1 MNKVFNINLG
11 GYPFTIDADAYDFLS
26 KYLKTI
32 HRHFRDS
39 EGYEEITSDIEA
51 RMAELFQESKGNHP
65 IVTIKTVEEAISIM
79 GTPED
84 FGATTEEQT
93 TQKSNSAKQN
103 YKTGKRL
110 FRDPDDEVV
119 AGVCSGIAAYFGIAD
134 PLWVRIAFVALTVS
148 FGFSVPVYILLAV
161 LVPKAKN
168 SSDRLA
174 MRGDAINVSNIAKIV
189 EEEIHHISEKIT
201 EITDNWDSK
210 KKKFTTTDG
219 TARRTLKEGVLILGQ
234 FIRHII
240 QVIPLIFKPLFFIVG
255 FALIIAFIVIWI
267 LSIISFVLGAPF
279 AQALTPDQP
288 FLSFLGM
295 FNLAFIVGIPIL
307 SLALLAGRLVFKTRY
322 NVKWSRGLAIVWGLN
337 IACLFG
343 VGSYLLSQFSVNQ
356 KIETFSQEITTD
368 QEVLTMSANENP
380 YKDAWIQLGN
390 VDIAGKDLVSTSI
403 QIHIE
408 EAEGDNFQIRQ
419 EIVARGCDLQ
429 DATASAN
436 LVRHNF
442 NIQEN
447 AITINPYFV
456 ISQGEKWRNQKAIIT
471 LFVPVGKSVKFDDLP
486 RSIRHNIRL
495 GNSQHHYRHN
505 LENGEVWTMTKEGFT
520 NPNKKQSPKQQ
531 KNHTIG
537 HRIIQEYKDFSKLQL
552 EGAMKVT
559 IAKGDK
565 FEIELDGK
573 EDYLNSIQLT
583 QTGELL
589 EISTNLQETSSPI
602 RVYITMPSLSA
613 LDLSRT
619 DDIRLNDFTESTMS
633 ITGHKESRA
642 EIKANINVNT
652 LNVDLG
658 SRQELDLRGSGDLL
672 RIALKER
679 AHLDA
684 ERFAVKNVNIKISNR
699 ATASLA
705 VSDTIHQTVLDKGK
719 IEIDG
724 NPVVVNNN

>member
-11 GYPFTIDADAYDFLS
+11 GYPFTIDADAYDYLS

-84 FGATTEEQT
+84 FGATTEEPT
-93 TQKSNSAKQN
+93 TQKSSSAKQN

-119 AGVCSGIAAYFGIAD
+119 AGVCSGIAAYFGIPD
-134 PLWVRIAFVALTVS
+134 PLWVRIAFVVLTFS

-189 EEEIHHISEKIT
+189 EEEITNISERIT
-201 EITDNWDSK
+201 EITDNWDTK
-210 KKKFTTTDG
+210 KKSFTTTDG
-219 TARRTLKEGVLILGQ
+219 TARRTLKEGILVLGK

-240 QVIPLIFKPLFFIVG
+240 QVIPLIFKPLIFIVG
-255 FALIIAFIVIWI
+255 FALTIAFIVIWI
-267 LSIISFVLGAPF
+267 LSIISFFLGAPF

-288 FLSFLGM
+288 LLSFLGVI
-295 FNLAFIVGIPIL
+295 NLAFIIGIPIL
-307 SLALLAGRLVFKTRY
+307 SLALLAGRLVFKTKY
-322 NVKWSRGLAIVWGLN
+322 NVRWSRSLAIVWGLN
-337 IACLFG
+337 IACIFG

-356 KIETFSQEITTD
+356 KIETFSKDINTD
-368 QEVLTMSANENP
+368 QEVLTISANENP
-380 YKDAWIQLGN
+380 YKDAWIRLGHI
-390 VDIAGKDLVSTSI
+390 DIAGKELASTDV

-408 EAEGDNFQIRQ
+408 EAKGDKFQISQ
-419 EIVARGCDLQ
+419 EVTARGSDLQ

-442 NIQEN
+442 DIADNQ
-447 AITINPYFV
+447 ITMNPYFV
-456 ISQGEKWRNQKAIIT
+456 LNQGEKWRAQKAIIT
-471 LFVPVGKSVKFDDLP
+471 LSVPVGKSVKFDNLP
-486 RSIRHNIRL
+486 RSIRQSIRL
-495 GNSQHHYRHN
+495 GNPKNYYYHN
-505 LENGEVWTMTKEGFT
+505 LQNGEVWTMTQEGLT
-520 NPNKKQSPKQQ
+520 NPTKKRPQNHQ
-531 KNHTIG
+531 KNHTKG
-537 HRIIQEYKDFSKLQL
+537 HRIIQDYKDFSKLQL
-552 EGAMKVT
+552 EGSMKVT
-559 IAKGDK
+559 ITKGDK
-565 FEIELDGK
+565 FEVELDGK

-589 EISTNLQETSSPI
+589 EIRTNLRETFSPI
-602 RVYITMPSLSA
+602 RAYITMPSLSA
-613 LDLSRT
+613 LDITHT
-619 DDIRLNDFTESTMS
+619 DDIRLNDFTESTLS
-633 ITGHKESRA
+633 ITGHEESRA
-642 EIKANINVNT
+642 EIKANINVNA
-652 LNVDLG
+652 LNIDLG
-658 SRQELDLRGSGDLL
+658 SRQELDLRGSGDIL
-672 RIALKER
+672 RVDLKER

-684 ERFAVKNVNIKISNR
+684 ERFSAKKVNIKISNR

-705 VSDTIHQTVLDKGK
+705 VSDSVYQTVLDRGK
-719 IEIDG
+719 IKIDG
-724 NPVVVNNN
+724 NPVIVKNN